1 VREIRLY
8 DSLSGELVP
17 VSAGDAIRVEVRT
30 SPIVIDGGVDV
41 ASTRPLV
48 LFSFLE
54 RFLQREGFATKFL
67 FDSPGR
73 GDVLYELSEL
83 EPLSDPDS
91 PCAPDAPD
99 SSSSG
104 GENDADRNGKLGVE
118 RDADLGGKFDPGG
131 DVDLGSKFGAERDVG
146 PGSEFGAGRDANRNG
161 EVGAKRDADLD
172 GEFGAG
178 RDADQGGEF
187 GAERDANRNG
197 EFGAKRDADLDGEF
211 GAGRDADLDGELDPD
226 RDGEDVYDSGDAG
239 MSLLEV
245 PRSDVDRWVNI
256 CFGANRDGVEPDPA
270 AAGERILLSDA
281 LKHFGHP
288 AVALYLLGT
297 HYSLPLGDALTGLAT
312 GSKNALR
319 IREALERLVPDKP
332 SPPDMR
338 HHMEAFRDALA
349 NDLDTPMAFVV
360 MFEWLL
366 EAERRGG
373 EVGDHDLRVMLEVL
387 ELDGLAAPVG

>member
-1 VREIRLY
+1 M
-8 DSLSGELVP
+8 P

-30 SPIVIDGGVDV
+30 SPIVVDGGVDV

-54 RFLQREGFATKFL
+54 RYLRREGYATKFL
-67 FDSPGR
+67 FDSPGG
-73 GDVLYELSEL
+73 GDMLYEL
-83 EPLSDPDS
+83 EPL
-91 PCAPDAPD
+91 DAPD
-99 SSSSG
+99 SPDSLDSLDSSDSGDSG
-104 GENDADRNGKLGVE
+104 GERGADRGREL
-118 RDADLGGKFDPGG
+118 D
-131 DVDLGSKFGAERDVG
+131 
-146 PGSEFGAGRDANRNG
+146 AGRDG
-161 EVGAKRDADLD
+161 E
-172 GEFGAG
+172 
-178 RDADQGGEF
+178 
-187 GAERDANRNG
+187 
-197 EFGAKRDADLDGEF
+197 
-211 GAGRDADLDGELDPD
+211 P
-226 RDGEDVYDSGDAG
+226 DAG

-256 CFGANRDGVEPDPA
+256 CFGAGRDGAEAHPA
-270 AAGERILLSDA
+270 SAGERILLSDA

-312 GSKNALR
+312 GSKNASR
-319 IREALERLVPDKP
+319 IREALERLVPDQP

-349 NDLDTPMAFVV
+349 NDLDTPLAFVI

-373 EVGDHDLRVMLEVL
+373 DVGDHDLRVMLEVL

>member
-8 DSLSGELVP
+8 DSLSRELVP

-30 SPIVIDGGVDV
+30 SPIVVDGGVDV

-67 FDSPGR
+67 FDSPGD
-73 GDVLYELSEL
+73 GDMLYELSEL
-83 EPLSDPDS
+83 KPLDSSDSPDS
-91 PCAPDAPD
+91 LDSHD
-99 SSSSG
+99 SSGSHAEHDNERNIG
-104 GENDADRNGKLGVE
+104 RDHELGAEGDADLEGELDVE
-118 RDADLGGKFDPGG
+118 RDPDHGGE
-131 DVDLGSKFGAERDVG
+131 LAAERD
-146 PGSEFGAGRDANRNG
+146 E
-161 EVGAKRDADLD
+161 ED
-172 GEFGAG
+172 GYGNE
-178 RDADQGGEF
+178 
-187 GAERDANRNG
+187 
-197 EFGAKRDADLDGEF
+197 
-211 GAGRDADLDGELDPD
+211 P
-226 RDGEDVYDSGDAG
+226 DAG

-245 PRSDVDRWVNI
+245 SRSDVDRWVNI
-256 CFGANRDGVEPDPA
+256 CFGASRDGVETESA
-270 AAGERILLSDA
+270 STGERILLSDA

-312 GSKNALR
+312 GSKNASR
-319 IREALERLVPDKP
+319 IREALEKLVPDQP

-349 NDLDTPMAFVV
+349 NDLDTPLAFVV

-373 EVGDHDLRVMLEVL
+373 DVGDHDLRVMLEVL
-387 ELDGLAAPVG
+387 ELDGLAAPVGAP

>member
-1 VREIRLY
+1 MWRARCSLTRVREIRLY

-17 VSAGDAIRVEVRT
+17 VNAGDAIRVEVRT
-30 SPIVIDGGVDV
+30 SPIVVDGGVDV

-67 FDSPGR
+67 FDSPAG
-73 GDVLYELSEL
+73 GDMLYELSEL
-83 EPLSDPDS
+83 DPLSAPDS
-91 PCAPDAPD
+91 PD
-99 SSSSG
+99 SD
-104 GENDADRNGKLGVE
+104 GEHGADR
-118 RDADLGGKFDPGG
+118 
-131 DVDLGSKFGAERDVG
+131 
-146 PGSEFGAGRDANRNG
+146 
-161 EVGAKRDADLD
+161 D
-172 GEFGAG
+172 GEFGA
-178 RDADQGGEF
+178 EH
-187 GAERDANRNG
+187 GA
-197 EFGAKRDADLDGEF
+197 
-211 GAGRDADLDGELDPD
+211 DPD
-226 RDGEDVYDSGDAG
+226 GKFDAERDGEDDYDSGLDAG

-256 CFGANRDGVEPDPA
+256 CFGASRDGVEAEPA
-270 AAGERILLSDA
+270 SAGERILLSDA

-319 IREALERLVPDKP
+319 IREALEKLVPDQP

-338 HHMEAFRDALA
+338 HYMEAFRDALA
-349 NDLDTPMAFVV
+349 NDLDTPLAFVV

-373 EVGDHDLRVMLEVL
+373 GIGDNDLRVMLEVL
-387 ELDGLAAPVG
+387 ELEDLAAPMGVS

>member
-1 VREIRLY
+1 MREIRLY

-30 SPIVIDGGVDV
+30 SPIVVDGGVDV

-54 RFLQREGFATKFL
+54 SFLQREGFATKFL
-67 FDSPGR
+67 FDSPGG
-73 GDVLYELSEL
+73 GDTLYELSEL
-83 EPLSDPDS
+83 EPLDASDSLD
-91 PCAPDAPD
+91 
-99 SSSSG
+99 SG
-104 GENDADRNGKLGVE
+104 GEHRADRSREL
-118 RDADLGGKFDPGG
+118 DA
-131 DVDLGSKFGAERDVG
+131 GA
-146 PGSEFGAGRDANRNG
+146 
-161 EVGAKRDADLD
+161 DADLD
-172 GEFGAG
+172 GQ
-178 RDADQGGEF
+178 R
-187 GAERDANRNG
+187 GAERDADPDG
-197 EFGAKRDADLDGEF
+197 ERGTERDADPDGGLGARRDADSDGGFGGERRADPRGKLGGERDADQDGEF
-211 GAGRDADLDGELDPD
+211 DTEHDGDD
-226 RDGEDVYDSGDAG
+226 TYDSELEAG

-256 CFGANRDGVEPDPA
+256 CFGAGRDGVEAHPA
-270 AAGERILLSDA
+270 STGECILLSDA

-312 GSKNALR
+312 GSKNASR
-319 IREALERLVPDKP
+319 IREALEKLVPNQP

-338 HHMEAFRDALA
+338 HYMEAFRDALA
-349 NDLDTPMAFVV
+349 NDLDTPLAFVI

-373 EVGDHDLRVMLEVL
+373 DVGDHDLRVMLEVL
-387 ELDGLAAPVG
+387 ELDGLAAPVS

>member
-1 VREIRLY
+1 MCSLTPVREIRLY

-17 VSAGDAIRVEVRT
+17 VNAGDAIRVEVRT
-30 SPIVIDGGVDV
+30 SPVGIDGGVDV

-67 FDSPGR
+67 FDSPG
-73 GDVLYELSEL
+73 GDMLYELSEPEL
-83 EPLSDPDS
+83 LSADSPDS
-91 PCAPDAPD
+91 QAEFDA
-99 SSSSG
+99 
-104 GENDADRNGKLGVE
+104 EH
-118 RDADLGGKFDPGG
+118 
-131 DVDLGSKFGAERDVG
+131 DVDLGGGLDAERDVDLG
-146 PGSEFGAGRDANRNG
+146 FGLDA
-161 EVGAKRDADLD
+161 EH
-172 GEFGAG
+172 E
-178 RDADQGGEF
+178 ADQ
-187 GAERDANRNG
+187 
-197 EFGAKRDADLDGEF
+197 
-211 GAGRDADLDGELDPD
+211 DGELDAES
-226 RDGEDVYDSGDAG
+226 DGEDTYDSGLDAG

-245 PRSDVDRWVNI
+245 PRSDVDQWVNI
-256 CFGANRDGVEPDPA
+256 CFGASRDGVEIEPA
-270 AAGERILLSDA
+270 SAGERVLLSDA

-319 IREALERLVPDKP
+319 IREALEKLVPDQP

-338 HHMEAFRDALA
+338 HYVEAFRDALA
-349 NDLDTPMAFVV
+349 NDLDTPLAFVV

-387 ELDGLAAPVG
+387 ELDGLAAPAGAP

>member
-1 VREIRLY
+1 MREIRLY
-8 DSLSGELVP
+8 DSLSRELVP

-30 SPIVIDGGVDV
+30 SPIVLDGGVDV

-54 RFLQREGFATKFL
+54 RFLQREGYATKFL
-67 FDSPGR
+67 FDSPG
-73 GDVLYELSEL
+73 GDTLYELAEL
-83 EPLSDPDS
+83 EPPSAPDS
-91 PCAPDAPD
+91 P
-99 SSSSG
+99 SSPSSG
-104 GENDADRNGKLGVE
+104 SHGEHDAECDADR
-118 RDADLGGKFDPGG
+118 
-131 DVDLGSKFGAERDVG
+131 
-146 PGSEFGAGRDANRNG
+146 
-161 EVGAKRDADLD
+161 
-172 GEFGAG
+172 
-178 RDADQGGEF
+178 
-187 GAERDANRNG
+187 
-197 EFGAKRDADLDGEF
+197 
-211 GAGRDADLDGELDPD
+211 DGELDAERYADTDGKRGGERKANLQGKLGGGERGAD
-226 RDGEDVYDSGDAG
+226 RDGKRGGERDDDDAYDGELDAG

-256 CFGANRDGVEPDPA
+256 CFGASRDGVEVEPA
-270 AAGERILLSDA
+270 CAGERVLLSDA

-312 GSKNALR
+312 GSKNASR
-319 IREALERLVPDKP
+319 IREALEKLVPNQP

-349 NDLDTPMAFVV
+349 NDLDTPLAFVI

-373 EVGDHDLRVMLEVL
+373 DVGDHDLRVMLEVL
-387 ELDGLAAPVG
+387 ELDGLAAPV